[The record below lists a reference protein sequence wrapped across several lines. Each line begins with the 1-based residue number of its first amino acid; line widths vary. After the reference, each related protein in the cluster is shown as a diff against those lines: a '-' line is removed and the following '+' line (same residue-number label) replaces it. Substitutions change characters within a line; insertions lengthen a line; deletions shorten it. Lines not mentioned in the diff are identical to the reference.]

1 MTRRTAW
8 SLVLGSALLAVA
20 GAQERLVDP
29 MSEET
34 PAADDE
40 PHELYFSRA
49 IYSSYRSRS
58 WRTDY
63 PKADR
68 QFLIGLKKL
77 TNVDVYGA
85 EHALR
90 LDDPDLR
97 RYPLLYTVEVGRMSL
112 TEPERQGL
120 RGYLLAGGFLIVD
133 DFWGT
138 FEWQN
143 FEQEIRAVLP
153 GRPIVPVP
161 LDHPVFHVFYD
172 LDEVLQV
179 PNVYQGME
187 GGPTWERD
195 GFVPVFLGIFDDDG
209 RLMVAINWNS
219 DLGDAWEWAENP
231 YYPIEYSNFAYR
243 LGVNLI
249 VYGMSH

>member
-1 MTRRTAW
+1 M
-8 SLVLGSALLAVA
+8 LGIALLAA
-20 GAQERLVDP
+20 ASAQERLVDP
-29 MSEET
+29 ASEEA
-34 PAADDE
+34 PAADGE
-40 PHELYFSRA
+40 HHELYFSRA
-49 IYSSYRSRS
+49 VYSSYRFPS
-58 WRTDY
+58 WRIDY

-77 TNVDVYGA
+77 TNVDVYGG
-85 EHALR
+85 EHAMR

-97 RYPLLYTVEVGRMSL
+97 RFPLLYAVEVGRMSL
-112 TEPERQGL
+112 TEPERRGL

-138 FEWQN
+138 REWDN

-153 GRPIVPVP
+153 DRPIVDVP

-172 LDEVLQV
+172 VGEVLQV
-179 PNVYQGME
+179 PNVHQGMA

-195 GFVPVFLGIFDDDG
+195 GYYPVFRGILDDDG

-231 YYPIEYSNFAYR
+231 YYPLQYSNFAYR

>member
-1 MTRRTAW
+1 MRRWAW
-8 SLVLGSALLAVA
+8 AVA
-20 GAQERLVDP
+20 LGVVVLAAVAQERLVDP
-29 MSEET
+29 REL
-34 PAADDE
+34 DDS
-40 PHELYFSRA
+40 PRDDGARHELYFSRA
-49 IYSSYRSRS
+49 VYTSYRFPS
-58 WRTDY
+58 WRIDY

-77 TNVDVYGA
+77 TNVDAFGGENAV
-85 EHALR
+85 R
-90 LDDPDLR
+90 LDDPSLR
-97 RYPLLYTVEVGRMSL
+97 RYPLLYAVEVGYMSL
-112 TEPERQGL
+112 TEPERRGL
-120 RGYLLAGGFLIVD
+120 RDYLLAGGFLIVD

-138 FEWQN
+138 REWLN
-143 FEQEIRAVLP
+143 FEHEIRAVLP
-153 GRPIVPVP
+153 EHPIVDVP
-161 LDHPVFHVFYD
+161 LDHPVFHVVFD

-179 PNVYQGME
+179 PNVRQGME

-195 GFVPVFLGIFDDDG
+195 GYFPAFRGILADDG

-231 YYPIEYSNFAYR
+231 YYPLQYSNFAYR